1 MKLVTRFAILL
12 LALVL
17 TACSA
22 DRLYFIILA
31 DGIELSPPDVT
42 VTVTPSPTITPTVAI
57 IPTNIPTATPSPT
70 VTATVPVEPSPTRE
84 SLNQIELSAN
94 ANIRSAPDG
103 SVVRVA
109 SSGSTFE
116 VLSKRD
122 GWLQVADGW
131 IFNGSW
137 VTFING
143 DIDRVPVSQSAQMR
157 ISYNVNGVAV
167 PDWDYLWSH
176 LEELQPTTLLIMD
189 NIFAACEAVERLPN
203 TIIIHRDYS
212 RFEGEEWA
220 LRPNPAEWIFRWRG
234 EGCYEVIRYTTNE
247 PSLYDVGAFIAS
259 EIALMEAARNEGIRL
274 AVGNFAV
281 GTLPDWAVNGGLFD
295 EWLRAVIRGKHKV
308 GGHEYTTGILPFG
321 VGVYSREQLIS
332 PDAMHPDNWVTD
344 LPIAYLPFS
353 AQAGYHPL
361 TSPFGEY
368 ERSQVIRPVVA
379 QSAECGGVL
388 PSYWHILR
396 TSWLLMRAEC
406 IGLDSSQIQIINT
419 EGLWD
424 NLSDI
429 NVPGGIEPVQMWRE
443 QYGIDK
449 YFRDMRGIPSYDN
462 LWSAYY
468 PQWTDAEAAV
478 CQMMWW
484 DYIAP
489 DNYVGV
495 NLFTWS
501 TNKLWN
507 SFDVSG
513 VQNPFLYEMH
523 RLLERWSA
531 GQDMTEICGDYV
543 WAA

>member
-1 MKLVTRFAILL
+1 VL

-17 TACSA
+17 TACSFSA

-31 DGIELSPPDVT
+31 DGIEWSAPDVTDTPSVTPT
-42 VTVTPSPTITPTVAI
+42 VTVTPSPTITPTI

-70 VTATVPVEPSPTRE
+70 IAPTFEPSPTRE
-84 SLNQIELSAN
+84 FLNEVRVNSN
-94 ANIRSAPDG
+94 VNVRSAPNG
-103 SVVRVA
+103 GVVRVA
-109 SSGSTFE
+109 SAGSTFE
-116 VLSKRD
+116 VLSQRD
-122 GWLQVADGW
+122 GWLQVAEGW
-131 IFNGSW
+131 VFFGDW
-137 VTFING
+137 VEFING
-143 DIDRVPVSQSAQMR
+143 GIEAVPVSQSAGMR

-167 PDWDYLWSH
+167 PDWDYLWAH
-176 LEELQPTTLLIMD
+176 LERLQPTTLLIMD
-189 NIFAACEAVERLPN
+189 NIFRACEAVERLPN
-203 TIIIHRDYS
+203 TVIIHRDYS

-234 EGCYEVIRYTTNE
+234 EGCYEVIRYLSNE

-281 GTLPDWAVNGGLFD
+281 GTLPDWAVNQGLFD
-295 EWLRAVIRGKHKV
+295 DWLRAVIRGNHII
-308 GGHEYTTGILPFG
+308 GAHEYTTGILPFG
-321 VGVYSREQLIS
+321 VGVYSREQLVS
-332 PDAMHPDNWVTD
+332 PASMHPDNWVTN
-344 LPIAYLPFS
+344 LPIEYLPFS
-353 AQAGYHPL
+353 AQSAFDPVR
-361 TSPFGEY
+361 SPFGAY
-368 ERSQVIRPVVA
+368 ESSQVIRPLVA
-379 QSAECGGVL
+379 QSVDCGGLL
-388 PSYWHILR
+388 PTYWHILR
-396 TSWLLMRAEC
+396 TTWLLLRAEC

-443 QYGIDK
+443 QYGVDK

-462 LWSAYY
+462 LWSAYF
-468 PQWTDAEAAV
+468 PQWSDAEAAV

-484 DYIAP
+484 DYIVP
-489 DNYVGV
+489 ENYVGV

-501 TNKLWN
+501 TNELWI

-523 RLLERWSA
+523 VLLERWSA
-531 GQDMTEICGDYV
+531 GEDMRPICGDYD